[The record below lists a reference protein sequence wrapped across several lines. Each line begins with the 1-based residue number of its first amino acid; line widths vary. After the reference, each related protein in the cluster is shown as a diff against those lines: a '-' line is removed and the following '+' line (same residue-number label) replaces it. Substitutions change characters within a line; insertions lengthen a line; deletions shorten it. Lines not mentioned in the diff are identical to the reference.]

1 MNNIVDVVF
10 ITFVQRAGNFI
21 EQQDLGQKLQ
31 ITDQRNPLFFATES
45 SLIDFSSVFSARP
58 KRCKSATSAL
68 GSGC

>member
-31 ITDQRNPLFFATES
+31 ITDQRNPLFFATGK
-45 SLIDFSSVFSARP
+45 LID
-58 KRCKSATSAL
+58 
-68 GSGC
+68 